1 VRDAEDVL
9 ALADGGS
16 ERHVLLLWLPR
27 LPPPGHGWVRVLAA
41 AAGAAAGR
49 RREKEKARV
58 RRNSERRGRG
68 EERTEKWV
76 EITPGVNSVQ
86 WAHSLEGL
94 LQREWAWFSSMFPA
108 CAGRLVGRVLEVLA
122 QHSTLRSISK
132 QRNCLCQKK
141 KKKTVHCVFS
151 SRRLNC
157 PPTDTLYNKFC
168 TFPSK
173 RKTNSAQTALILNL
187 LKQLWA

>member
-1 VRDAEDVL
+1 MCATPKTYSPSRTVGPSVTFSSLGSRVFLLPDCTRPSKTGTGRDQHRGRT
-9 ALADGGS
+9 DGDKTM
-16 ERHVLLLWLPR
+16 EREAAWR
-27 LPPPGHGWVRVLAA
+27 YHGCVRVLAA
-41 AAGAAAGR
+41 AAAGR

-58 RRNSERRGRG
+58 RRNSERGRG

-94 LQREWAWFSSMFPA
+94 LQREWAWFSSLFPA
-108 CAGRLVGRVLEVLA
+108 CAGRLVARVLEVLA

-141 KKKTVHCVFS
+141 TKKLS
-151 SRRLNC
+151 
-157 PPTDTLYNKFC
+157 
-168 TFPSK
+168 
-173 RKTNSAQTALILNL
+173 TAFFHPGG
-187 LKQLWA
+187 

>member
-1 VRDAEDVL
+1 MARPSISRRGFITSDADERLPPRQISDMDEGVVEGGEDVRDAEDVL
-9 ALADGGS
+9 ALADGGA
-16 ERHVLLLWLPR
+16 ERHVLLLGLPR
-27 LPPPGHGWVRVLAA
+27 LPPPGHGCVRVLAA

-141 KKKTVHCVFS
+141 TKKLS
-151 SRRLNC
+151 
-157 PPTDTLYNKFC
+157 
-168 TFPSK
+168 
-173 RKTNSAQTALILNL
+173 TAFFHPGG
-187 LKQLWA
+187 